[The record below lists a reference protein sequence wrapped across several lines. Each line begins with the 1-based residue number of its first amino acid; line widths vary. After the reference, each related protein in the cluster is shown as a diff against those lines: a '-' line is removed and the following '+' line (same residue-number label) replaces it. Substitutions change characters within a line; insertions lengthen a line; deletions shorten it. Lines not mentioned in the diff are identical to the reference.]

1 MARVLITGMSGAG
14 KTTLLEELARRGHVT
29 VDTDYDGWELPG
41 AVWDEPRM
49 DALLAG
55 HADVIVSG
63 TVENQG
69 RFHDRFDHIV
79 LLSAPVEVLLH
90 RVSTRTNNP
99 YGRTEAE
106 QADIREYVRTVEP
119 LLRRSATLELDGRR
133 PVDELAT
140 AIESLSTSATS
151 DLLLLPSPLLPASAY
166 DGLAVAL
173 TRGGTTAR
181 AAPTPTGTVD
191 ATRLVEEWSAL
202 VGPGTVVIPHSNA
215 GFVAPLVRA
224 LATAKAS
231 VVFMDASLPPDSGT
245 HPLAPPRFRAHL
257 DGLADHAGLLPA
269 WTRWWPRDAYDDV
282 IPAERFDDVD
292 RDCPRVPL
300 AYFDTH
306 LTAPDGW
313 TSSHNAYLAFGG
325 TYADELARARDHRWP
340 HATLDGGHLQFLV
353 EPDAVA
359 DAILALVAELSD
371 R

>member
-1 MARVLITGMSGAG
+1 MARVLITGMSDAG

-140 AIESLSTSATS
+140 
-151 DLLLLPSPLLPASAY
+151 PPAWSRS
-166 DGLAVAL
+166 GP
-173 TRGGTTAR
+173 R
-181 AAPTPTGTVD
+181 
-191 ATRLVEEWSAL
+191 WSA
-202 VGPGTVVIPHSNA
+202 
-215 GFVAPLVRA
+215 
-224 LATAKAS
+224 
-231 VVFMDASLPPDSGT
+231 
-245 HPLAPPRFRAHL
+245 
-257 DGLADHAGLLPA
+257 PA
-269 WTRWWPRDAYDDV
+269 R
-282 IPAERFDDVD
+282 
-292 RDCPRVPL
+292 
-300 AYFDTH
+300 
-306 LTAPDGW
+306 
-313 TSSHNAYLAFGG
+313 S
-325 TYADELARARDHRWP
+325 
-340 HATLDGGHLQFLV
+340 
-353 EPDAVA
+353 
-359 DAILALVAELSD
+359 
-371 R
+371 

>member
-224 LATAKAS
+224 LATANAS
-231 VVFMDASLPPDSGT
+231 LVFMDASLPPDSGT
-245 HPLAPPRFRAHL
+245 
-257 DGLADHAGLLPA
+257 
-269 WTRWWPRDAYDDV
+269 Y
-282 IPAERFDDVD
+282 
-292 RDCPRVPL
+292 
-300 AYFDTH
+300 
-306 LTAPDGW
+306 TAPDGW
-313 TSSHNAYLAFGG
+313 TSSRNAYLAFGG